1 MKIVY
6 RLLFVLLI
14 SMFLFGCGDKTSGI
28 EGKIVDGNG
37 KPLPGVS
44 VIFKQVQPMQ
54 GYEQFETKTG
64 ADGVFKLS
72 GFAPSSEYTITPMS
86 DKWKSKVTKKV
97 KTLEAGQNLTLS
109 PPIKIRFQHNVKDG
123 TIIDTKTGLQWKIYP
138 VKDMTAAT
146 VLNKIKGLNE
156 GGFSDWRLPSRADL
170 ASLADEKAPSKTPGG
185 EAVPVVK
192 TCCAWVVE
200 PNSEDVD
207 WKFYVEEDNELWAS
221 SKETPDNRVVIVRT
235 FTPSSV
241 AAGPAEVKPA
251 EATPAPSTTAV
262 PADVKTADTTPAAP
276 STAVAPAAGAAEQ
289 KAQAAVTAPTAIEA
303 KTDMA
308 KVIDKASTPKQ
319 EPAKTPAA
327 PAKKA
332 EPVKTTQPEK
342 SALHETLLFDLGSS
356 KLSAQELVKLKTFY
370 SKIKADKG
378 TILIDGHSDAS
389 AAQKATVSNLLLS
402 IERSSNVA
410 VALNKM
416 GLGKETK
423 LEIRAVGD
431 GKPVASNDSMEG
443 RKLNRR
449 VDVSFLPE

>member
-14 SMFLFGCGDKTSGI
+14 SMFLFGCGDKTSSI

-64 ADGVFKLS
+64 VDGVFKLS
-72 GFAPSSEYTITPMS
+72 GFAPSSDYTITPMS
-86 DKWKSKVTKKV
+86 DKWKSKVTKKI
-97 KTLEAGQNLTLS
+97 KTLEAGQNLTLA
-109 PPIKIRFQHNVKDG
+109 PPIRIRFQHNVKDG
-123 TIIDTKTGLQWKIYP
+123 TIVDTKTGLQWKIYP
-138 VKDMTAAT
+138 LKDMTAGT
-146 VLNKIKGLNE
+146 VLSKVKGLNE
-156 GGFSDWRLPSRADL
+156 GGFADWRLPSRADL
-170 ASLADEKAPSKTPGG
+170 ASLVDEKVPAKTPGG
-185 EAVPVVK
+185 ESVPVVK
-192 TCCAWVVE
+192 TCCAWVAE

-207 WKFYVEEDNELWAS
+207 WKFYIEEDNELWAS

-235 FTPSSV
+235 FTPPPV
-241 AAGPAEVKPA
+241 ATAQVDVKPA
-251 EATPAPSTTAV
+251 QATPS
-262 PADVKTADTTPAAP
+262 AP
-276 STAVAPAAGAAEQ
+276 STAAAPVAGTKE
-289 KAQAAVTAPTAIEA
+289 QAATPGAEKTTEAA
-303 KTDMA
+303 KTALPAPETKADMA
-308 KVIDKASTPKQ
+308 KVIIDKASTPKQ

-327 PAKKA
+327 PEKKA
-332 EPVKTTQPEK
+332 ESVAVAQPDK

-370 SKIKADKG
+370 SKIKANKG
-378 TILIDGHSDAS
+378 TIIIDGHSDAS
-389 AAQKATVSNLLLS
+389 AAQKATVTNLLLS
-402 IERSSNVA
+402 MERSSNVA
-410 VALNKM
+410 IALNKM

-431 GKPVASNDSMEG
+431 GKPVASNDTTEG
-443 RKLNRR
+443 RKQNRR